1 MGSNPARG
9 WALSYCI
16 YPVRVRTIKI
26 IKLATLPASKRHNNT
41 EQVKNNDVVIL
52 NSAVV
57 AALLDSLQADGP
69 VDDVEEEEDGGKRDQ
84 EDLVDLGQPP
94 RQHRLLRGAAVNVRD
109 TLKHKSPKN
118 HEVPHLRKVL
128 I

>member
-1 MGSNPARG
+1 MG
-9 WALSYCI
+9 WAFSVFFIYPLSYCI
-16 YPVRVRTIKI
+16 YPDRVRTIKI

-94 RQHRLLRGAAVNVRD
+94 RQHRLLRGVAVNVRD
-109 TLKHKSPKN
+109 TLKHESPKN
-118 HEVPHLRKVL
+118 HLRKVL